1 MTQDL
6 PQLRPTS
13 AQKNKHSSI
22 ASSLSKNF
30 ATCTTMRCRSC
41 GDALYYFSTKVL
53 TSKSESKSAVRLIE
67 PSDCGLHGGQ
77 GEKGGACVDDK
88 PSWRCLPG
96 VCLLCCLVLCIVFV
110 SVRLF
115 FSWVVSS
122 SLRSLMDSSSA
133 AAVLPTELI

>member
-6 PQLRPTS
+6 TQSRPTS
-13 AQKNKHSSI
+13 AQKNKHSST
-22 ASSLSKNF
+22 ASSFSKNF

-41 GDALYYFSTKVL
+41 GDALYFFSTKVL
-53 TSKSESKSAVRLIE
+53 TPKSESESAVRLIE
-67 PSDCGLHGGQ
+67 PSDCGLHGGR

-88 PSWRCLPG
+88 PSLRCLAG
-96 VCLLCCLVLCIVFV
+96 VCLLCCLVLCCVLFL
-110 SVRLF
+110 SLF
-115 FSWVVSS
+115 FLELSS